1 VRPNLSDTPTHDNL
15 VSDLLG
21 PATMPPAAGTVSRK
35 ETAASM
41 LDIVSRHNRLE
52 EIMRTLTA
60 KVGDV
65 DEV

>member
-1 VRPNLSDTPTHDNL
+1 
-15 VSDLLG
+15 
-21 PATMPPAAGTVSRK
+21 MPPAAGTVLRK
-35 ETAASM
+35 ETVASM

>member
-1 VRPNLSDTPTHDNL
+1 
-15 VSDLLG
+15 
-21 PATMPPAAGTVSRK
+21 MPPAAGTVSRK